1 MVSLIK
7 TNIAESGKGV
17 KGEFLAD
24 SKEDV
29 LPTEWEWKHSDL
41 GEVIKGSIL
50 PGSICITPALDMC
63 VMANDGTWG
72 PWL

>member
-1 MVSLIK
+1 MVSMIK

-24 SKEDV
+24 SKEVV

-63 VMANDGTWG
+63 MMANDGTWG
-72 PWL
+72 PWV